1 MGTQL
6 DLDVQ
11 ELKVLIRVMTKTFP
25 SRPGLRLGKELKSEL
40 AACTAHRR
48 GSKKP

>member
-1 MGTQL
+1 MQL
-6 DLDVQ
+6 DLDAE
-11 ELKVLIRVMTKTFP
+11 ELKLLTRVMTKGFP

-40 AACTAHRR
+40 AACTAQER

>member
-1 MGTQL
+1 MGEEKVGGNM
-6 DLDVQ
+6 DVE

-40 AACTAHRR
+40 AACTA
-48 GSKKP
+48 